1 MPTQAVSPSGALPA
15 ASLLQLP
22 NSPSSQADQGPFA
35 PPQPFSVADRPATLS
50 PQSLQAQDGDTT
62 VRVHWPAQP
71 GQRFRLQ
78 LAPAN
83 DLAFDKVVLDTQL
96 DTPAWTASNLP
107 AGDYLV
113 RIQVLDPT
121 GLQSDFSPP
130 RQIRVGSGISTGS
143 GLPVSTSNGQPVAR
157 P

>member
-1 MPTQAVSPSGALPA
+1 M
-15 ASLLQLP
+15 
-22 NSPSSQADQGPFA
+22 
-35 PPQPFSVADRPATLS
+35 
-50 PQSLQAQDGDTT
+50 
-62 VRVHWPAQP
+62 
-71 GQRFRLQ
+71 
-78 LAPAN
+78 
-83 DLAFDKVVLDTQL
+83 LDTQL